1 MSTNKE
7 EIIQMLKAK
16 IETAITEIKNKY
28 LPIEDYQA
36 LLTFED
42 LTNCKISNV
51 FYDNGKTTKLRNG
64 VTIKRPNI
72 ETWTVKCFLSEEPKF
87 IIKLKDMTR
96 VETNHRE
103 FIANYNLAEIEIID

>member
-1 MSTNKE
+1 MVGKE
-7 EIIQMLKAK
+7 EINRIKAK

-42 LTNCKISNV
+42 LTNCKISGV
-51 FYDNGKTTKLRNG
+51 FYDTGKTTKLRNG
-64 VTIKRPNI
+64 VTIKRPSI
-72 ETWTVKCFLSEEPKF
+72 ETWAVKCFLSESEPKF

>member
-1 MSTNKE
+1 MVGKE
-7 EIIQMLKAK
+7 EINRIKAK
-16 IETAITEIKNKY
+16 IETTITEIKNKY

-51 FYDNGKTTKLRNG
+51 FYDIGKTIKLRNG
-64 VTIKRPNI
+64 VTIKRPSI
-72 ETWTVKCFLSEEPKF
+72 ETWTVKCFLSESEPKF